1 MQMHDLMK
9 EYSLEVRGVPFVLLH
24 HYVYQLCPNDR
35 APWLPQNDHASLCI
49 NMVYPLGVAESA
61 PTNGVL

>member
-1 MQMHDLMK
+1 MRDLIK

-24 HYVYQLCPNDR
+24 HYVCLLFPNDR
-35 APWLPQNDHASLCI
+35 APWLPQNDQASLCM

-61 PTNGVL
+61 PTTGLL